1 MAKKT
6 RPRGGVEFYVKG
18 RKRPIAYSTLV
29 VSNSLALL
37 HEEHPSL
44 TISQLRELLADESKY
59 VGVYDDLAVLDAHIA
74 CGHGDDVPNW
84 IYW

>member
-1 MAKKT
+1 MAKRK
-6 RPRGGVEFYVKG
+6 RPCGSVEYYVKG
-18 RKRPIAYSTLV
+18 KKRPIAYSTLA
-29 VSNSLALL
+29 VSNMLGLL

-59 VGVYDDLAVLDAHIA
+59 VGVYDELAVLDAHIA